1 MMYGVCFARDRYLKK
16 LILDSFKN
24 VFDNAMRKRE
34 IQRRYVIG
42 ITLLYRVTL

>member
-1 MMYGVCFARDRYLKK
+1 MIYGVYFARDRYLQK
-16 LILDSFKN
+16 LILDSSKN

-34 IQRRYVIG
+34 IQRRDVIF